1 MRSSLIQVNNDLE
14 QLNIKLNHLLKIS
27 ALDQSKRGELM
38 KLNDQFNQIQIKLQG
53 QQALSKYEFATPNAI
68 NSSFW
73 GVYYEMLG
81 SLTKPTLTHINTI
94 QSIEEQLPRI
104 EKQMEEIKTS
114 LQNFN

>member
-1 MRSSLIQVNNDLE
+1 
-14 QLNIKLNHLLKIS
+14 
-27 ALDQSKRGELM
+27 
-38 KLNDQFNQIQIKLQG
+38 
-53 QQALSKYEFATPNAI
+53 
-68 NSSFW
+68 
-73 GVYYEMLG
+73 MLG